1 MNLIFNFQMATPH
14 LEHLDEWIK
23 ERQTIIQEITEGK
36 TGTMAIKAETIY
48 DKFPARDRDALMW
61 QEIVWKQWEDAY
73 IEQEEIRRR
82 NSYERM
88 IEAHRKRLAER
99 NLPVPK
105 IEKMHKV
112 VIYRSTIH
120 GKELAEIIK
129 KGKENKNYTLI
140 HFFAFSSGCTL
151 ALPGRFEKIKDTVKT
166 CRIKTVYR
174 TIVINR
180 VYIRGDTQCTISNAK
195 DCYHPKCNDYFMMII
210 FEPKDHFYISEH
222 TYICIRDDIIPVEV
236 EDDQKEMIC
245 ASEDSDYD
253 TVIELP
259 AVRHAAS
266 NVVHPRTT
274 EEMLPGIRD
283 LGWKQYHIELIVS
296 IEFLN

>member
-23 ERQTIIQEITEGK
+23 ERQSIIQEIIEGRN
-36 TGTMAIKAETIY
+36 GQMAIKVETIY
-48 DKFPARDRDALMW
+48 DRFPMRDRDALMW
-61 QEIVWKQWEDAY
+61 QEIAWKQWEDTY
-73 IEQEEIRRR
+73 IEKEKVRLCD
-82 NSYERM
+82 SYERI
-88 IEAHRKRLAER
+88 IETHKKRLADR
-99 NLPVPK
+99 GFPVPK
-105 IEKMHKV
+105 TEKTHKV
-112 VIYRSTIH
+112 VVFRTTIRV
-120 GKELAEIIK
+120 KELDEILK
-129 KGKENKNYTLI
+129 KGKENKDYTLI
-140 HFFAFSSGCTL
+140 HFYAFSSSCTL
-151 ALPGRFEKIKDTVKT
+151 ALPGRFEKIKNTVRT

-174 TIVINR
+174 TLIINR
-180 VYIRGDTQCTISNAK
+180 VYIRGNTRCTISNAK
-195 DCYHPKCNDYFMMII
+195 DCYHPKCNDYFMMIT
-210 FEPKDHFYISEH
+210 FEPKNNLYISEN

-259 AVRHAAS
+259 AVRHVAS

-283 LGWKQYHIELIVS
+283 LGWKQYHMELIVS